1 MATFHGIPGAD
12 PPGARTWVEHVL
24 RGCVVAGVLCV
35 IALTLGWLRAQDA
48 WTPRRWIPAPP
59 SRRIPSDGADHF
71 DRWVTLAG
79 SRFLTP
85 ADDPAGPKAAA
96 IGRILRTLGSLDTP
110 SWDPFWLQKWIHWP
124 SLADLPTM
132 VIVSGFPATGGGT
145 TDELRGYCGE
155 GVPGVLEEPIIEP
168 VSSTRLG
175 SGLRSLAYT
184 AEMADGLA
192 EVHATL
198 AYVWRIRLLDDG
210 RPTLGIVRLWA
221 SGSPR
226 QIIAAEPDIHD
237 LALTLRMETSG

>member
-1 MATFHGIPGAD
+1 MRRGGIPAGGEPEPQVGALFAVTYD
-12 PPGARTWVEHVL
+12 S
-24 RGCVVAGVLCV
+24 
-35 IALTLGWLRAQDA
+35 
-48 WTPRRWIPAPP
+48 RRWIPAPP

-132 VIVSGFPATGGGT
+132 VLVSGFPATGGGT

>member
-1 MATFHGIPGAD
+1 
-12 PPGARTWVEHVL
+12 
-24 RGCVVAGVLCV
+24 
-35 IALTLGWLRAQDA
+35 
-48 WTPRRWIPAPP
+48 
-59 SRRIPSDGADHF
+59 
-71 DRWVTLAG
+71 
-79 SRFLTP
+79 
-85 ADDPAGPKAAA
+85 
-96 IGRILRTLGSLDTP
+96 
-110 SWDPFWLQKWIHWP
+110 
-124 SLADLPTM
+124 M